1 MFFKTLDFNL
11 LLSDLKWKGGV
22 FLDASMKT
30 AAFLLTGKMYC
41 IMDTVNSQGNSGMGT
56 LAE

>member
-22 FLDASMKT
+22 FLDANMKT
-30 AAFLLTGKMYC
+30 AAFVLTGEMYW